1 MMKNSLV
8 TPVPL
13 PSPAGPVKAA
23 EPRAGGGTVEPPV
36 QVAGG
41 KPLPREPVAGAQDAD
56 LPTAVASLNDYAQS
70 VRRDIQFSM
79 DETSG
84 HTVITVRDSQTEE
97 VIRQIPSESAVKLA
111 SYLRT
116 EGRLQGFGLI
126 EKA

>member
-8 TPVPL
+8 TPVAL

-23 EPRAGGGTVEPPV
+23 ETRAGGGRVEPPV
-36 QVAGG
+36 QAAGG
-41 KPLPREPVAGAQDAD
+41 NGLPGTGSSGVRSGD
-56 LPTAVASLNDYAQS
+56 LPAAVASLNDYAQS

-84 HTVITVRDSQTEE
+84 HTVITVRDSETEE

>member
-8 TPVPL
+8 TPLPL
-13 PSPAGPVKAA
+13 PSPAGAARVA
-23 EPRAGGGTVEPPV
+23 EPHAGGGRVEPPV
-36 QVAGG
+36 QGG
-41 KPLPREPVAGAQDAD
+41 SGKELPGTGGSGVKSGD
-56 LPTAVASLNDYAQS
+56 LPAAVASLNDYAQS
-70 VRRDIQFSM
+70 VRRDIQFSL

-111 SYLRT
+111 SYLRS
-116 EGRLQGFGLI
+116 EGRLQGFGLV

>member
-1 MMKNSLV
+1 MKNSLV
-8 TPVPL
+8 TPLPW
-13 PSPAGPVKAA
+13 PSPAVGVKTAD
-23 EPRAGGGTVEPPV
+23 PRAGGGRVEPPV
-36 QVAGG
+36 QAAGG
-41 KPLPREPVAGAQDAD
+41 KELPGTGGSGAKSAD
-56 LPTAVASLNDYAQS
+56 LPAAVASLNDYAQS
-70 VRRDIQFSM
+70 VRRDLQFAM

-116 EGRLQGFGLI
+116 EGRLQGFGLV

>member
-8 TPVPL
+8 TPVAL

-23 EPRAGGGTVEPPV
+23 EPRAGGGRVEPPV
-36 QVAGG
+36 QAAGG
-41 KPLPREPVAGAQDAD
+41 NGLPGTGSSGVRSGD
-56 LPTAVASLNDYAQS
+56 LPAAVASLNDYAQS

-116 EGRLQGFGLI
+116 EGRLQGFGLV